1 MDPMDS
7 METFRRAAA
16 QADRLAG
23 AVRPDQ
29 LGDPTPC
36 HDWDVRSL
44 VNHVVTGNLLFASYV
59 TGQPAPDRSVD
70 HVVGDPAGAMRM
82 SLAVLAEA
90 FAMEGMLD
98 RTYPTPWGDGPGTLL
113 VDLRG
118 KELTAHSW
126 DLARATGQ
134 AAALD
139 QRLFADVLAAFERM
153 DPFPRGADKPFGPV
167 RPAPDGASAADR
179 LAAFLGR
186 EV

>member
-1 MDPMDS
+1 MDP

-23 AVRPDQ
+23 AVRADQ

-36 HDWDVRSL
+36 RDWDVRTL

-59 TGQPAPDRSVD
+59 TGQPAPDRSAD
-70 HVVGDPAGAMRM
+70 HVVGDAAGAMRM
-82 SLAVLAEA
+82 SLAVLTEA

-98 RTYPTPWGDGPGTLL
+98 RTYPTPFGDGSGTLL

-118 KELTAHSW
+118 KELTVHSW
-126 DLARATGQ
+126 DLARATNQ
-134 AAALD
+134 VTALD
-139 QRLFADVLAAFERM
+139 QSLFSDVLDSFHEVPAI
-153 DPFPRGADKPFGPV
+153 PRGDGKAFGPE
-167 RPAPDGASAADR
+167 RPAPPDASPADR

-186 EV
+186 DV

>member
-1 MDPMDS
+1 MDP

-23 AVRPDQ
+23 AVRADQ

-36 HDWDVRSL
+36 RDWDVRAL

-59 TGQPAPDRSVD
+59 TGQLEPDRSAD
-70 HVVGDPAGAMRM
+70 HVLDDPAGAMRM

-90 FAMEGMLD
+90 FAMEGMHD
-98 RTYPTPWGDGPGTLL
+98 RTYPTPFGEGPGTLL

-118 KELTAHSW
+118 KELTVHSW

-134 AAALD
+134 VGALD
-139 QRLFADVLAAFERM
+139 QSLFSDVLAGFH
-153 DPFPRGADKPFGPV
+153 DVPTIPRGDGKPFGAEK
-167 RPAPDGASAADR
+167 PAPPDASAADR

-186 EV
+186 DI